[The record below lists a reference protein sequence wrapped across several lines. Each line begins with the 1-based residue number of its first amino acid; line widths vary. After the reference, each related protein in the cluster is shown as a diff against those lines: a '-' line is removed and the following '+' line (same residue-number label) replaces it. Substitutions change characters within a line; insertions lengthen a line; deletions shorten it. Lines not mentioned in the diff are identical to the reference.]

1 MIDKLNKILEE
12 SYDEIITNKY
22 YAIIESLLDIILSNK
37 IITRP
42 ANYKLT
48 IPTKNSIEYS
58 INFINS
64 INNRYGDMARNIFS
78 SPEYYNIIYRTDVES
93 CVYNYKG
100 HPKMDLFLGN
110 TIEDSYIITHELFHC
125 INFGLT
131 LNRNLITETISLTA
145 ERLQQEYFK
154 KLDIKEFQKR
164 EQNIFFGIHQ
174 LAYMLDFE
182 LKLIKY
188 YLIYKTID
196 GDFLSRFVNS
206 KDKRYLGI
214 IGEVID
220 EILGY
225 NSLRYNYY
233 QRYIIAIVLSSLIV
247 NRIND
252 NPDNIKLFIDLN
264 DNCNQFSFIESLEYL
279 GLEVIDKDNIILS
292 DNSLEILE
300 KEYQKRLSKL

>member
-48 IPTKNSIEYS
+48 MPTKNSIEYS

-64 INNRYGDMARNIFS
+64 ISNRYGDMAKNIFS
-78 SPEYYNIIYRTDVES
+78 SPEYYNIIYRTDVAS

-100 HPKMDLFLGN
+100 HTKMDLFLGN
-110 TIEDSYIITHELFHC
+110 NIEDSYIITHELFHC
-125 INFGLT
+125 INFGFT
-131 LNRNLITETISLTA
+131 SNWTLITETISLTA

-164 EQNIFFGIHQ
+164 EQNMFFEIHQ

-188 YLIYKTID
+188 YLIYKKID
-196 GDFLSRFVNS
+196 GDFLFSFLNS
-206 KDKRYLGI
+206 KDKRYVGI
-214 IGEVID
+214 IGEIID

-233 QRYIIAIVLSSLIV
+233 QRYIIAIILSSLLV
-247 NRIND
+247 NCIND
-252 NPDNIKLFIDLN
+252 NPNNIKLFIDLN

-292 DNSLEILE
+292 DNSLEILG